1 MHERFYNIRVKIK
14 PCFVLQFDNCFAV
27 CFLPLLG
34 AGINKF
40 IIVVCYR
47 NNSGSQRNVYAFK
60 AFGISGA
67 VPFFMVGMNDG
78 DNMAETL
85 DIFKHACASLAMPF
99 VDRHFAGA
107 QVRGFHKDHV
117 GHGKTAISCSNA
129 AVLIQETS
137 AGGNPSLAA
146 MLAA

>member
-1 MHERFYNIRVKIK
+1 M
-14 PCFVLQFDNCFAV
+14 

-117 GHGKTAISCSNA
+117 GHGKTAYIVQQCCGFD
-129 AVLIQETS
+129 T
-137 AGGNPSLAA
+137 GNFCRR
-146 MLAA
+146 

>member
-1 MHERFYNIRVKIK
+1 
-14 PCFVLQFDNCFAV
+14 
-27 CFLPLLG
+27 
-34 AGINKF
+34 
-40 IIVVCYR
+40 
-47 NNSGSQRNVYAFK
+47 
-60 AFGISGA
+60 
-67 VPFFMVGMNDG
+67 MNDG

-117 GHGKTAISCSNA
+117 GTERLPISCSNA